1 MVAGFVLLAAL
12 AISGAAPVAART
24 PGSGAPEIGSSD
36 WRQVSAGG
44 DHTCG
49 IRRSGRLFCWGSDNF
64 GQLGNGATT
73 GPRSTPAEVSG
84 TATDWA
90 SVSAGARH
98 TCAVKTTGRLY
109 CWGDDNNDQL
119 GNGAPAGDRPTP
131 VEVSGAATNWASVS
145 AGGGHT
151 CAVKTTHRLYCWG
164 GDLNGQLGNG
174 TAIGNRATP
183 VQVAGTAANW
193 ASVSAGV
200 RHTCALKTTRR
211 LYCWGADNNGRLG
224 NGTIS
229 GDRPVPGQVAGGAT
243 DWASVTAGGHTCALK
258 TSRRLYCWGGDLN
271 GQLGNGGTTADQ
283 RSPVEVVGG
292 ATNWATVDVGAVNTC
307 ARKTIG
313 RLYCW
318 GADVSGQLGNGGTL
332 PGTDQAS
339 PAQVAGGGTDWA
351 TVDVGDAHAC
361 ARITTGRLYCWGN
374 NNSGTLG
381 NGVDDPTLADR
392 SRPVEVFAP

>member
-1 MVAGFVLLAAL
+1 MKRGHRRIGLVAGFVLLAAL

-131 VEVSGAATNWASVS
+131 VEVSGAATKWASVS

-174 TAIGNRATP
+174 AAIGNRATP

-224 NGTIS
+224 NGNIS
-229 GDRPVPGQVAGGAT
+229 DDRPVPGQVAGGAT
-243 DWASVTAGGHTCALK
+243 DWA
-258 TSRRLYCWGGDLN
+258 
-271 GQLGNGGTTADQ
+271 
-283 RSPVEVVGG
+283 
-292 ATNWATVDVGAVNTC
+292 
-307 ARKTIG
+307 
-313 RLYCW
+313 
-318 GADVSGQLGNGGTL
+318 
-332 PGTDQAS
+332 
-339 PAQVAGGGTDWA
+339 
-351 TVDVGDAHAC
+351 
-361 ARITTGRLYCWGN
+361 
-374 NNSGTLG
+374 
-381 NGVDDPTLADR
+381 
-392 SRPVEVFAP
+392 